1 LVEVGVRL
9 GTITPMIYLGVMV
22 VPVVVVPVV
31 ETRMGVMVKFQVR
44 GRRDKV
50 STVRPQVM
58 LGTPV
63 VVGVRVR
70 RGMVE
75 TVPVVIIINH
85 TAVTVNS
92 QQ

>member
-1 LVEVGVRL
+1 VVGVRL
-9 GTITPMIYLGVMV
+9 DIIIAMINLEVTV

-31 ETRMGVMVKFQVR
+31 DSRVDSMVKLRVR

-50 STVRPQVM
+50 TMVRILVL

-70 RGMVE
+70 RVMVI
-75 TVPVVIIINH
+75 TVAVVLIINH
-85 TAVTVNS
+85 TVVMVNS
-92 QQ
+92 VL

>member
-1 LVEVGVRL
+1 MRL
-9 GTITPMIYLGVMV
+9 DIIIAMIYLVVMV

-31 ETRMGVMVKFQVR
+31 ETRVGIMVKFRVR

-50 STVRPQVM
+50 STVRPQVI

-70 RGMVE
+70 RVMVE

-85 TAVTVNS
+85 TVVMVNS
-92 QQ
+92 LL

>member
-1 LVEVGVRL
+1 MEVEVRL
-9 GTITPMIYLGVMV
+9 GIITPMIYLGVMV

-31 ETRMGVMVKFQVR
+31 ETRVGDMVKLRVR
-44 GRRDKV
+44 GQRDKV
-50 STVRPQVM
+50 TAVQNRVM

-63 VVGVRVR
+63 VVVVPMGRV
-70 RGMVE
+70 MDE
-75 TVPVVIIINH
+75 TVKVVIIINH

>member
-1 LVEVGVRL
+1 LVVVGVQL
-9 GTITPMIYLGVMV
+9 ITLTLLTLRVMV

-31 ETRMGVMVKFQVR
+31 ELQMEIMVVKEVR

-50 STVRPQVM
+50 TMVRDREIT
-58 LGTPV
+58 GTPV
-63 VVGVRVR
+63 VVVVRVK

-75 TVPVVIIINH
+75 TVPVVLIPHH
-85 TAVTVNS
+85 TAVMVNS

>member
-1 LVEVGVRL
+1 
-9 GTITPMIYLGVMV
+9 MIYLGVMV